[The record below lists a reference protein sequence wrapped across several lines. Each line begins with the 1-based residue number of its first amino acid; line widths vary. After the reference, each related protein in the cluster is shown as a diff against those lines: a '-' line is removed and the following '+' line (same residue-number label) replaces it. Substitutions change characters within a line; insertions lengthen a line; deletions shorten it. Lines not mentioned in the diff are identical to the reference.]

1 MMKDNIVDIVAVFSP
16 SDNVYNDDDGLQ
28 VMILLDHFRGGW
40 LPSKE
45 WSQNEYF
52 LSWGSDSNS
61 P

>member
-1 MMKDNIVDIVAVFSP
+1 VDNAVFDP
-16 SDNVYNDDDGLQ
+16 SDNVDNDDDGLQ
-28 VMILLDHFRGGW
+28 VMILLDHFREGW

-52 LSWGSDSNS
+52 LSGCSAIFS